1 MTEVGEMG
9 FLSRFR
15 RSTKTIG
22 DMESISSDEDET
34 TPYQD
39 NHVTVDGE
47 PPQIEVDEVESEWE
61 STETIDLIHND
72 NDKKS
77 KRLGERG
84 KASQQTKKRARSTRA
99 QTKLIPR
106 PSKGISIEIGHL
118 KEAKS
123 RKRITATPAFED
135 LMSELE
141 ITLLEADMGHAAVDA
156 VLSAMRSKLLGAP
169 LPRKAEVGR
178 ILDSALISALDSL
191 LRVSYWDF
199 DQTVD
204 SLLGEASPVVIMLVG
219 VNGTGKTTTAAKISH
234 RLIQRGLK
242 VVVAAADTF
251 RAGAI
256 DQLSDHAE
264 RVGARCISSQRGGDS
279 AAVAKDAIDSA
290 VAKDD
295 DIVIIDT
302 AGRMQNKTN
311 LMQEL
316 KKVHRVASPHIVLF
330 VGDALAGN
338 DAVEQARTFQTFL
351 NFDGAV
357 LSKLD
362 TDARGGA
369 ALSIA
374 HSTNRPIVLAGV
386 GQGYEDLIDFEPSA
400 FLTNLLS
407 NDIDPSQFTIV
418 EREANG

>member
-1 MTEVGEMG
+1 MG

-15 RSTKTIG
+15 RSAKTLDDIG
-22 DMESISSDEDET
+22 SIATEEDLPIVSE
-34 TPYQD
+34 
-39 NHVTVDGE
+39 NNNEEH
-47 PPQIEVDEVESEWE
+47 EVETAPISEHEVEGEWE
-61 STETIDLIHND
+61 STEMIDSIHLD
-72 NDKKS
+72 VDKKS
-77 KRLGERG
+77 QRLKERKRQSQKTAR
-84 KASQQTKKRARSTRA
+84 KASIGKRPL
-99 QTKLIPR
+99 KFVPR
-106 PSKGISIEIGHL
+106 PSQGLSIDIEHL
-118 KEAKS
+118 TERKS
-123 RKRITATPAFED
+123 RRKISATPAFEE

-141 ITLLEADMGHAAVDA
+141 TTLLEADMGHAAVDE
-156 VLSAMRSKLLGAP
+156 VLTAMRGRLIGAP
-169 LPRKAEVGR
+169 LARKGDLEM
-178 ILDSALISALDSL
+178 IIDSALIGALDSL

-199 DQTVD
+199 DQTIQ
-204 SLLGEASPVVIMLVG
+204 SLIKDKTPVIIMLVG

-234 RLIQRGLK
+234 RLIQDGMS

-256 DQLSDHAE
+256 DQLNDHAE
-264 RVGARCISSQRGGDS
+264 RVGARCIRSQRGGDS
-279 AAVAKDAIDSA
+279 AAVARDAIDSA
-290 VAKDD
+290 VAKGE

-338 DAVEQARTFQTFL
+338 DAVEQARTFQSFL

-374 HSTNRPIVLAGV
+374 HATNKPIVLAGV
-386 GQGYEDLIDFEPSA
+386 GQGYDDLIDFEPSN
-400 FLTNLLS
+400 FLTQLLS
-407 NDIDPSQFTIV
+407 DDIDPQSFTIV
-418 EREANG
+418 ERDPNE

>member
-1 MTEVGEMG
+1 MG

-15 RSTKTIG
+15 RSAKTLDDIG
-22 DMESISSDEDET
+22 SIASEEDLPVISKSRNMTHEMESVPIPE
-34 TPYQD
+34 
-39 NHVTVDGE
+39 H
-47 PPQIEVDEVESEWE
+47 EVESEWE
-61 STETIDLIHND
+61 STEMIDSIHLD
-72 NDKKS
+72 RDKKS
-77 KRLGERG
+77 QRLVER
-84 KASQQTKKRARSTRA
+84 KKKSQKPPKKVSIHTRSS
-99 QTKLIPR
+99 KLVPR
-106 PSKGISIEIGHL
+106 PSQGLSIDIDHL
-118 KEAKS
+118 FEKKS
-123 RKRITATPAFED
+123 RRKISATPAFEE

-141 ITLLEADMGHAAVDA
+141 TTLLEADMGHEAVDE
-156 VLSAMRSKLLGAP
+156 VLTAMRARLIGAP
-169 LPRKAEVGR
+169 LPKKEDLEM
-178 ILDSALISALDSL
+178 IIDSALIGALDSL

-199 DQTVD
+199 DQTVQ
-204 SLLGEASPVVIMLVG
+204 SLLKDDAPIVIMLVG

-234 RLIQRGLK
+234 RLIQDGLS

-256 DQLSDHAE
+256 DQLTDHAE
-264 RVGARCISSQRGGDS
+264 RIGARCIRSQRGGDS
-279 AAVAKDAIDSA
+279 AAVARDAIDSA
-290 VAKDD
+290 VAKGDH
-295 DIVIIDT
+295 IVIIDT

-338 DAVEQARTFQTFL
+338 DAVEQARTFQSFL

-374 HSTNRPIVLAGV
+374 HATDKPIVLAGV
-386 GQGYEDLIDFEPSA
+386 GQGYDDLIDFEPSN
-400 FLTNLLS
+400 FLTQLLS
-407 NDIDPSQFTIV
+407 DDIDPLSFTIV
-418 EREANG
+418 KRDPNE

>member
-1 MTEVGEMG
+1 MG

-15 RSTKTIG
+15 RSAKTLDDIG
-22 DMESISSDEDET
+22 SIASEEDVPVVSENKDEAHEVET
-34 TPYQD
+34 ASILE
-39 NHVTVDGE
+39 H
-47 PPQIEVDEVESEWE
+47 EVESEWE
-61 STETIDLIHND
+61 STEMIDSIHLD
-72 NDKKS
+72 SDKKS
-77 KRLGERG
+77 QRLIERKKQSQKIAR
-84 KASQQTKKRARSTRA
+84 KASIGK
-99 QTKLIPR
+99 R
-106 PSKGISIEIGHL
+106 PSKLVPRSSQGLSIDIDHL
-118 KEAKS
+118 IERKS
-123 RKRITATPAFED
+123 RRKISATPAFEE

-141 ITLLEADMGHAAVDA
+141 TTLLEADMGHAAVDE
-156 VLSAMRSKLLGAP
+156 VLTAMRGRLIGAP
-169 LPRKAEVGR
+169 LPKKADLEM
-178 ILDSALISALDSL
+178 IIDSALIGALDSL

-199 DQTVD
+199 DQTVQRLIKD
-204 SLLGEASPVVIMLVG
+204 KTPIVIMLVG

-234 RLIQRGLK
+234 RLIQDGLS

-256 DQLSDHAE
+256 DQLNDHAE
-264 RVGARCISSQRGGDS
+264 RVGARCIRSQRGGDS
-279 AAVAKDAIDSA
+279 AAVARDAIDSA
-290 VAKDD
+290 VAKKDD
-295 DIVIIDT
+295 VVIIDT

-338 DAVEQARTFQTFL
+338 DAVEQARTFQSFL

-374 HSTNRPIVLAGV
+374 HATNKPIVLAGV
-386 GQGYEDLIDFEPSA
+386 GQGYDDLIDFEPSN
-400 FLTNLLS
+400 FLIQLLS
-407 NDIDPSQFTIV
+407 DDIDPLSFTIV
-418 EREANG
+418 ARDPNE

>member
-1 MTEVGEMG
+1 M
-9 FLSRFR
+9 
-15 RSTKTIG
+15 
-22 DMESISSDEDET
+22 
-34 TPYQD
+34 
-39 NHVTVDGE
+39 
-47 PPQIEVDEVESEWE
+47 
-61 STETIDLIHND
+61 
-72 NDKKS
+72 
-77 KRLGERG
+77 
-84 KASQQTKKRARSTRA
+84 
-99 QTKLIPR
+99 
-106 PSKGISIEIGHL
+106 
-118 KEAKS
+118 
-123 RKRITATPAFED
+123 
-135 LMSELE
+135 
-141 ITLLEADMGHAAVDA
+141 
-156 VLSAMRSKLLGAP
+156 
-169 LPRKAEVGR
+169 
-178 ILDSALISALDSL
+178 
-191 LRVSYWDF
+191 RVSYWDF

-279 AAVAKDAIDSA
+279 AAVARDAIDSA

>member
-1 MTEVGEMG
+1 MG

-15 RSTKTIG
+15 RSAKTLDDIG
-22 DMESISSDEDET
+22 SIASEEDIPVVLEDKDEGHEVET
-34 TPYQD
+34 ASIPE
-39 NHVTVDGE
+39 H
-47 PPQIEVDEVESEWE
+47 EVESEWE
-61 STETIDLIHND
+61 STEMIDSIHLD
-72 NDKKS
+72 SDKKS
-77 KRLGERG
+77 QRLIERKKQSQKIAR
-84 KASQQTKKRARSTRA
+84 KASIGK
-99 QTKLIPR
+99 R
-106 PSKGISIEIGHL
+106 PSKLVPRSSQGLSIDIDHL
-118 KEAKS
+118 IERKS
-123 RKRITATPAFED
+123 RRKISATPAFEE

-141 ITLLEADMGHAAVDA
+141 TTLLEADMGHAAVDE
-156 VLSAMRSKLLGAP
+156 VLTAMRGRLIGAP
-169 LPRKAEVGR
+169 LPNKADLEM
-178 ILDSALISALDSL
+178 IIDSALIGALDSL

-199 DQTVD
+199 DQTVQRLIKD
-204 SLLGEASPVVIMLVG
+204 KTPIVIMLVG

-234 RLIQRGLK
+234 RLIQDGLS

-256 DQLSDHAE
+256 DQLNDHAE
-264 RVGARCISSQRGGDS
+264 RVGARCIRSQRGGDS
-279 AAVAKDAIDSA
+279 AAVARDAIDSA
-290 VAKDD
+290 VAKKDD
-295 DIVIIDT
+295 VVIIDT

-338 DAVEQARTFQTFL
+338 DAVEQARTFQSFL

-374 HSTNRPIVLAGV
+374 HATNKPIVLAGV
-386 GQGYEDLIDFEPSA
+386 GQGYDDLIDFEPSN
-400 FLTNLLS
+400 FLIQLLS
-407 NDIDPSQFTIV
+407 DDIDPLSFTIV
-418 EREANG
+418 ARDPNE